1 MASMNSR
8 LYLNKQQSTPSK
20 TTNIQNINKKK
31 MQRDS
36 KDLNLTMNLLHSYLR
51 IPFSPK
57 ALFSFRRPKSHLQC
71 QWNWWKPVQLSSPAL
86 QTYGSPTKKNQ
97 PFRPTPPQGSLSL
110 HSLFSFSSL
119 SFLLAALPFL
129 YPRPPTSVFLSSL
142 VPPPSIPPILGLTRR
157 WINNNS
163 KMQKLATWRGVYK
176 MTTSNMRIMRNLMSF
191 NSIPKLTK
199 ERNLYKKNRF
209 IQTS

>member
-57 ALFSFRRPKSHLQC
+57 ALFSFRCLKIHLQC
-71 QWNWWKPVQLSSPAL
+71 Q
-86 QTYGSPTKKNQ
+86 
-97 PFRPTPPQGSLSL
+97 
-110 HSLFSFSSL
+110 
-119 SFLLAALPFL
+119 
-129 YPRPPTSVFLSSL
+129 
-142 VPPPSIPPILGLTRR
+142 
-157 WINNNS
+157 
-163 KMQKLATWRGVYK
+163 
-176 MTTSNMRIMRNLMSF
+176 
-191 NSIPKLTK
+191 
-199 ERNLYKKNRF
+199 
-209 IQTS
+209 